1 MAIKIRCRWII
12 SSKKVNQA
20 HTINI
25 DNIVLNTNKVYAW
38 LRKLGKNLKRKL
50 GKNVLWH
57 LTAANQH
64 QLYASFKNPHCIS
77 RRAPLQ
83 QTTRTSFLLTLHSWN
98 EPSIL
103 FQRPWSWQKIDKNYC
118 DVIIVRTCAYSA
130 FETGGWASGRAS
142 SLQKWSDE
150 VLAWSS
156 VCSEVQTVC
165 IWFSWC
171 LCHPTPASLKFR
183 LVLPISHQITQD
195 VLEKRRLNWCS
206 SSCSTTSSS
215 NHTINWHNKKSS
227 HLYKYKKKKSKWMP
241 SFTIHWVI

>member
-1 MAIKIRCRWII
+1 MKQTKYTL
-12 SSKKVNQA
+12 SKAMVMTEN
-20 HTINI
+20 
-25 DNIVLNTNKVYAW
+25 
-38 LRKLGKNLKRKL
+38 
-50 GKNVLWH
+50 
-57 LTAANQH
+57 
-64 QLYASFKNPHCIS
+64 
-77 RRAPLQ
+77 
-83 QTTRTSFLLTLHSWN
+83 
-98 EPSIL
+98 
-103 FQRPWSWQKIDKNYC
+103 WQKLLWCYYC
-118 DVIIVRTCAYSA
+118 SYLCLQC

-206 SSCSTTSSS
+206 NSCSTTSSS
-215 NHTINWHNKKSS
+215 IHTINWHNKKSS